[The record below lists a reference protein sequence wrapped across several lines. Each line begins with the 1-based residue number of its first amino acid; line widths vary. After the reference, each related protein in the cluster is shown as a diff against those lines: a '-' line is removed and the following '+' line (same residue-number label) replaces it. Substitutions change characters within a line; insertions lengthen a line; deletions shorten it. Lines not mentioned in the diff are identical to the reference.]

1 MSQNVKYVIFFELF
15 IFFGPHTLLLQ
26 TIVKTAIQTISWSE
40 PELNFHGFT
49 PWIPRRPVYEP
60 KYELSLY
67 PLESRA
73 HLCTFFLVPPTS
85 FLHNL
90 ILPSAFASSI
100 LNAILSSPLPSS
112 HSSSSS
118 FLQLTC
124 ENIYHPPHLRIS
136 PKGRL
141 SSFPY
146 LLPLSRSS
154 LSFHSVFLILSLV
167 CQLSQNTLRHTLPC
181 HLSTL
186 SARMEGKFPTYLP
199 TAHFFYVKSHHSRVP
214 QPPVSAPA
222 SRTDLLTHPRKVKI
236 TWRGKM
242 STLHVYL
249 FLMKEKLDLL
259 NINFQ
264 KCFSIILWS
273 NLRL

>member
-1 MSQNVKYVIFFELF
+1 M
-15 IFFGPHTLLLQ
+15 
-26 TIVKTAIQTISWSE
+26 SWSE
-40 PELNFHGFT
+40 PELTFHGFT

-67 PLESRA
+67 PLENRA

-85 FLHNL
+85 FLHSL

-118 FLQLTC
+118 FLQPTC

-199 TAHFFYVKSHHSRVP
+199 TYRPLLLCQIPP
-214 QPPVSAPA
+214 QQSASAP
-222 SRTDLLTHPRKVKI
+222 SVSSGITDRLADSPQKSEDHMTWKNVNLTCLSFPNERK
-236 TWRGKM
+236 TWLIKHKLPKM
-242 STLHVYL
+242 FQYYTL
-249 FLMKEKLDLL
+249 E
-259 NINFQ
+259 
-264 KCFSIILWS
+264 
-273 NLRL
+273 